1 MTRLIEEIRRVL
13 IGESTPRK
21 IEVLSELVDT
31 DNNEIISEIIKMLD
45 DKEIQVRGEAF
56 STLVLNP
63 KNIFGVLIN
72 HLKSDRKNIRGF
84 SALILAN
91 RNDKIASEDIAKL
104 TNDDSDMVRSCALGA
119 LGHLKAK
126 EFSKNI
132 HDCFYDSNM
141 EVKRSALY
149 ALISIGK
156 KISQEDISE
165 LKKENHPEINKILDM
180 QYNPA

>member
-1 MTRLIEEIRRVL
+1 MKLNL
-13 IGESTPRK
+13 
-21 IEVLSELVDT
+21 
-31 DNNEIISEIIKMLD
+31 
-45 DKEIQVRGEAF
+45 
-56 STLVLNP
+56 LNP

-119 LGHLKAK
+119 LGYLKAK

-132 HDCFYDSNM
+132 HDCLFDSNM
-141 EVKRSALY
+141 EVKRSALH
-149 ALISIGK
+149 ALISIGE
-156 KISQEDISE
+156 KISWQDILE
-165 LKKENHPEINKILDM
+165 LKKENDPEINKIINT
-180 QYNPA
+180 QN